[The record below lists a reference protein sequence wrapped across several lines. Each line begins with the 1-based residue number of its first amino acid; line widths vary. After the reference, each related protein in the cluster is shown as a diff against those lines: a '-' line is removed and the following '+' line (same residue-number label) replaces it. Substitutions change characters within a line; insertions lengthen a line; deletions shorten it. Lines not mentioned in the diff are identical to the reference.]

1 MKSDLMEPILMTDR
15 DKLAVEA
22 VIELLP
28 RYAKRFNFDIVAIAY
43 AMADETL
50 TEIERTKK

>member
-1 MKSDLMEPILMTDR
+1 MRSNLMEPIVMTER
-15 DKLAVEA
+15 DKLAIEA

-28 RYAKRFNFDIVAIAY
+28 RYAKRFDFDLVAIAY

>member
-1 MKSDLMEPILMTDR
+1 MTER

-22 VIELLP
+22 VVELLP
-28 RYAKRFNFDIVAIAY
+28 RYAKRFDFDIVAIAY

-50 TEIERTKK
+50 TEIEKAKK

>member
-28 RYAKRFNFDIVAIAY
+28 RYAKRFDFDIVAIAY
-43 AMADETL
+43 AMADKTL

>member
-1 MKSDLMEPILMTDR
+1 MEPIVMSER
-15 DKLAVEA
+15 DKLAIEA

-28 RYAKRFNFDIVAIAY
+28 RYAKRFDFDLVAIAY

>member
-1 MKSDLMEPILMTDR
+1 MKSDLIEPILMTDR

>member
-1 MKSDLMEPILMTDR
+1 MEPIVMTER
-15 DKLAVEA
+15 DKLAIEA

-28 RYAKRFNFDIVAIAY
+28 RYAKRFDFDLVAIAY
-43 AMADETL
+43 AMADKTL

>member
-1 MKSDLMEPILMTDR
+1 MRSNLMEPIVITER
-15 DKLAVEA
+15 DKLAIEA

-28 RYAKRFNFDIVAIAY
+28 RYAKRFDFDLVAIAY